1 MLSSFTDFLLNDI
14 NEMLFDDESY
24 MNTDEGKL
32 VPNPTSSIP
41 ANIKPVQVA
50 HSPNP
55 QLPVFKKED
64 TLSSFSYVSQEELP
78 PKMVP
83 MNHVYAPKV
92 SPGGQIHS
100 PNMYSLNQGQVTP
113 LPPMNF
119 MNSTKMSPLTPM
131 SSPNMSPALMHSP
144 KMSPVSHIGS
154 MSPASLHSPGSHVG
168 SPCPIDAQAHSPNMQ
183 QNSHPFSPTVSTMNE
198 VQSPKV
204 SSVINIMPPKVSVSG
219 QVGIP
224 QSYSTQS
231 QPVKTKPMQQNASP
245 KNPTIGNIKGY
256 VVKNPTVMRQNNI
269 LLQGQVQ
276 NPTYVNF
283 KSVTVPQQPKLVHHG
298 DKETRSAKAVHGAPP
313 QHQLLVTD
321 KGMSPLLV
329 QGADRRLAPVVLQAK
344 HVKIEQQPRTLMYS
358 TPVQGNYKIIPN
370 LRNDFWFG
378 LFP

>member
-1 MLSSFTDFLLNDI
+1 
-14 NEMLFDDESY
+14 MLFDDESY

-32 VPNPTSSIP
+32 VPNPTSIL
-41 ANIKPVQVA
+41 ANIKPAQVS

-92 SPGGQIHS
+92 SPEGQIHS
-100 PNMYSLNQGQVTP
+100 PTMYSLNQGQVTP

-119 MNSTKMSPLTPM
+119 MNCTKMSPLTPM
-131 SSPNMSPALMHSP
+131 SSPNMSPALLHSP
-144 KMSPVSHIGS
+144 KMSPASHVGS
-154 MSPASLHSPGSHVG
+154 MSPAPLHSPGSHVG
-168 SPCPIDAQAHSPNMQ
+168 SPCPIDAQAQSPKLQ
-183 QNSHPFSPTVSTMNE
+183 QNSQPFSPKVSTMNE
-198 VQSPKV
+198 VHSPKV
-204 SSVINIMPPKVSVSG
+204 SSVINILPPKVSLPG

-231 QPVKTKPMQQNASP
+231 QPITPKPMQSNASP
-245 KNPTIGNIKGY
+245 KTPTVSNIKGY
-256 VVKNPTVMRQNNI
+256 VVNNTTVMRQNNI

-283 KSVTVPQQPKLVHHG
+283 KSVTVPQQPKIVHHG
-298 DKETRSAKAVHGAPP
+298 DKPPRGAKASHGAPP
-313 QHQLLVTD
+313 QHQ
-321 KGMSPLLV
+321 LLV

-358 TPVQGNYKIIPN
+358 TPVQGNYNILSNYFQLGRVTKIS
-370 LRNDFWFG
+370 
-378 LFP
+378 

>member
-1 MLSSFTDFLLNDI
+1 MLSSFTDFLLDNDI
-14 NEMLFDDESY
+14 GPMLFDDESY
-24 MNTDEGKL
+24 MNTDDGKL
-32 VPNPTSSIP
+32 VSNQTSSIP
-41 ANIKPVQVA
+41 ADIKPAQVS

-64 TLSSFSYVSQEELP
+64 TLSSFSYVSQEELS
-78 PKMVP
+78 PKVAP

-92 SPGGQIHS
+92 LPGGQIHS

-113 LPPMNF
+113 LPPINF
-119 MNSTKMSPLTPM
+119 MNCTKMLPLTPM
-131 SSPNMSPALMHSP
+131 SSPSMSPALMHSP
-144 KMSPVSHIGS
+144 KMSPASHIGS
-154 MSPASLHSPGSHVG
+154 MSPASLHSPGSHLG
-168 SPCPIDAQAHSPNMQ
+168 SPCPIDAQTQSPKMQ

-204 SSVINIMPPKVSVSG
+204 SSVMNIMPQKVPISG

-231 QPVKTKPMQQNASP
+231 QPITPKPMQNNASP
-245 KNPTIGNIKGY
+245 KNPTVGNINGY
-256 VVKNPTVMRQNNI
+256 VVNNPTVMRQNNI
-269 LLQGQVQ
+269 LLQGQVP

-283 KSVTVPQQPKLVHHG
+283 KSVTVPQQPKLVHQV
-298 DKETRSAKAVHGAPP
+298 DKPPRGAKAAHGAPP

-329 QGADRRLAPVVLQAK
+329 QGTGRRLAPVVLQTK

-358 TPVQGNYKIIPN
+358 TPVQGTFRYCTIYLDKYINT
-370 LRNDFWFG
+370 
-378 LFP
+378 